1 MLTKKSIG
9 AVLAG
14 ALALAA
20 SGAAFAT
27 PITVGGV
34 TWDPSSPLDLTV
46 DALNFRETSVA
57 NVGDVL
63 HGYGVIG
70 SINGTDPST
79 FCPGCD
85 LNFTFSY
92 TVRSLGTSGSGNPQ
106 AVFDMGSIN
115 FYVDNTSSFNV
126 LDPTTAG
133 VGSLWLSLMGHTAP
147 FTGFVDT
154 GGQLYANIN
163 GTVSDPLNGSN
174 GIGLAD
180 VAGGAAG
187 GFFNTNTVIDGI
199 GGFADFNLNS
209 SFLEKPAAGCGSI
222 PTTNLDFLCSYP
234 ISGTA
239 ELTGSSRIA
248 VPEPAELGLLGL
260 GLGILG
266 FMIRRRRKETDGHA

>member
-1 MLTKKSIG
+1 MLTKRSIVI
-9 AVLAG
+9 ALAS
-14 ALALAA
+14 ALAL
-20 SGAAFAT
+20 GATGTALAT
-27 PITVGGV
+27 PINVGGV
-34 TWDPSSPLDLTV
+34 VWDPSSPLDLTV
-46 DALNFRETSVA
+46 HAQDFRETSVA

-63 HGYGVIG
+63 HGYGAIG
-70 SINGTDPST
+70 SINGTDQST

-85 LNFTFSY
+85 LTFTFSY
-92 TVRSLGTSGSGNPQ
+92 TVRSLGTGGSGNPQ

-133 VGSLWLSLMGHTAP
+133 VGTLWLSLTGHTAP

-163 GTVSDPLNGSN
+163 GTVSDPTGGSN

-180 VAGGAAG
+180 VAGGVAG
-187 GFFNTNTVIDGI
+187 GFFNTNTINDGI

-209 SFLEKPAAGCGSI
+209 SFLEKPATGCGSM
-222 PTTNLDFLCSYP
+222 PTTNLDLLCSYP
-234 ISGTA
+234 ITGTA

-248 VPEPAELGLLGL
+248 VPEPGEMGLLGL
-260 GLGILG
+260 GLAVLG
-266 FMIRRRRKETDGHA
+266 FFIQRRRKGTDGQA